1 LVVKYGLPN
10 RRPKMADPL
19 PTLFLILHHS
29 ISMHMWVPQPENY
42 SSLAECQ
49 AETKRVG
56 NGECVRYE
64 PGREQSGKADSQNAA
79 VSGKPVSDSDMVVA
93 LPVIVEVARQINQS
107 GGITVT
113 NPANGKSVKVYVAD
127 IGPNQAIFPSA
138 NSGIALSPAVGK
150 ALDMKGTDFA
160 VQIRWDG
167 DPSAFRPVQWNGL
180 TSTATLGPMPLPK
193 PRPASAP

>member
-1 LVVKYGLPN
+1 
-10 RRPKMADPL
+10 MADPL
-19 PTLFLILHHS
+19 PTLYLILHHS

-56 NGECVRYE
+56 NGDCVRYE
-64 PGREQSGKADSQNAA
+64 PVRERSGKADPQNGA

-93 LPVIVEVARQINQS
+93 LPVTVEVAQQINQS

-127 IGPNQAIFPSA
+127 IGPNQNDVTSR
-138 NSGIALSPAVGK
+138 NSGIALSPALNK
-150 ALDMKGTDFA
+150 ALDMKGTDSVA
-160 VQIRWDG
+160 QIRRDR
-167 DPSAFRPVQWNGL
+167 DPSEFRPVQWNGP